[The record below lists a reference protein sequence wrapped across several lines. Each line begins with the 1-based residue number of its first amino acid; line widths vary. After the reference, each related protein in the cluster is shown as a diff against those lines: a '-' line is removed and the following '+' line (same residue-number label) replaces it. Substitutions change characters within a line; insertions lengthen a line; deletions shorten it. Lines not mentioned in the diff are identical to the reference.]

1 MKSIYQRESAF
12 YHLACSLS
20 RYYLTTYHHFRVEG
34 ADHIPSHGG
43 AVFASNHASFF
54 DPPALA
60 VSTSRILT
68 FLARKSLFSN
78 PVFGKAI
85 RSLNA
90 IPVDQENPDMTGLKN
105 IIQQLRR
112 GEMVVLFPEGS
123 RTWDG
128 KLQPG
133 QPGIG
138 LVLEKSGV
146 PVVPARF
153 FGMHEA
159 WPRGAAPNPFQPVQL
174 VIGKPFTPTSSISD
188 KRERYQDLG
197 NQVMK
202 SIESIRKPDC

>member
-1 MKSIYQRESAF
+1 MKNGRSRETAL
-12 YHLACSLS
+12 YHFARSLS
-20 RYYLTTYHHFRVEG
+20 RYYLTTYHEFRVEG
-34 ADHIPSHGG
+34 AENVPAEGG
-43 AVFASNHASFF
+43 AIFASNHASFF

-60 VSTSRILT
+60 VATPRILT
-68 FLARKSLFSN
+68 FLARKSLFNN
-78 PVFGKAI
+78 PIFAKAI
-85 RSLNA
+85 RVLNA

-105 IIQQLRR
+105 IIRQLRL

-128 KLQPG
+128 ELQPG

-138 LVLEKSGV
+138 LVIEKSEV

-174 VIGKPFTPTSSISD
+174 VIGKPFVPTSPETD
-188 KRERYQDLG
+188 KRKRYQDLS
-197 NQVMK
+197 NQIMEA
-202 SIESIRKPDC
+202 IAAIQAPAR